1 MSRTLLPNGW
11 ADGIVGDYVYLKN
24 GFAFKSNSYVPA
36 GEETFPIIRISDL
49 DGQNATDVHAVHV
62 VNGVDGF
69 EVHKGDLLIAMSGAT
84 TGKIGIYNGVEPAYQ
99 NQRVGNIKL
108 HSELY
113 GCNRFKNHLI
123 SSLSTQIIKIAY
135 GGAQPNISS
144 KDIDKI
150 EILIP
155 PLAEQK
161 EIADRLDKLLAQ
173 VEATQARLAR
183 IPDIIK
189 HFRQSVLAA
198 AVSGKLT
205 EEWRTSNGLKEIQSI
220 VLDAVIESSFYG
232 PRFGKSEYSPD
243 ASGIPTIRTTDMKDG
258 VIEII
263 ENTPR
268 VTVPADKIEQFKI
281 NKNDLLVTRTGSIG
295 VMALFTGNYIAI
307 PSAYLIRFRFK
318 ASVLPKYVYYCLTSP
333 LGQQQMGLSS
343 TAITQPNINAKSIR
357 AIEIKKPCME
367 EQTEIVRRVEQL
379 FAYADS
385 IEQQAK
391 AAKARV
397 DKLTQAIL
405 AQAFRGELTAD
416 WRAAN
421 PELISGDHS
430 AAALLARIQ
439 TERATASGKK
449 GKCGPRKPRAT
460 A

>member
-113 GCNRFKNHLI
+113 GCNRLKNHLI

-173 VEATQARLAR
+173 VAATQARLAR
-183 IPDIIK
+183 IPEIIK
-189 HFRQSVLAA
+189 QFRQSVLAA
-198 AVSGKLT
+198 AVSGNLT
-205 EEWRTSNGLKEIQSI
+205 EEWRKSNQIDISEWKTTCFSEICKEIT
-220 VLDAVIESSFYG
+220 VGYV
-232 PRFGKSEYSPD
+232 GKMSNKYTDTGIPFLRSQNVRAFEYSPLNLLYISD
-243 ASGIPTIRTTDMKDG
+243 QFHKEIYKSRLEPGDLAIVRSGAPGTTCVIPEHLGIANCSDL
-258 VIEII
+258 VIARPGPE
-263 ENTPR
+263 
-268 VTVPADKIEQFKI
+268 
-281 NKNDLLVTRTGSIG
+281 
-295 VMALFTGNYIAI
+295 LFQKFGCVFMNSEIAI
-307 PSAYLIRFRFK
+307 KNVADNKVGVAQQHFNVGSMKKMPIC
-318 ASVLPKYVYYCLTSP
+318 LPNL
-333 LGQQQMGLSS
+333 Q
-343 TAITQPNINAKSIR
+343 
-357 AIEIKKPCME
+357 

-379 FAYADS
+379 FAYADT

-391 AAKARV
+391 AAKERV

-405 AQAFRGELTAD
+405 AKAFRGELTAD

-421 PELISGDHS
+421 PELISGDNS

-439 TERATASGKK
+439 AERAAAK
-449 GKCGPRKPRAT
+449 PRKNRRV
-460 A
+460 